1 MDAIEHLL
9 LNYDALTPAE
19 RAEAEAYLAAHPEA
33 HALVTEGRALYAVLE
48 QAARSGG
55 EVPDP
60 ESVARYVLSRYASR
74 HPLPPDLAAIGRRVE
89 AALRTHPEVER
100 QYSIM
105 QDRLR
110 ALADGAEAPR
120 SQFERLAGYSLDS
133 VPAVDPTPVGAAST
147 ESAAPAFAPDRH
159 RSWRAPS
166 GAPDPRPLLRR
177 LSLPRLAMAASFLLA
192 LAYVGL
198 LLASNATRTE
208 FEQLADLESVPSE
221 YEGLRLRGVDGL
233 MDPAAERYAAALDRL
248 NEARSTTL
256 GLFPHYDEAGLDTTL
271 HLLQQVTTL
280 DGPDAALG
288 LEAWYLIGR
297 ILLHQ
302 GNTDAARAA
311 FQIVVERQGPSTPDA
326 RRMLHALSTERV
338 VSMAMPGPVA

>member
-1 MDAIEHLL
+1 MDEIEHLL
-9 LNYDALTPAE
+9 LNYDALALAE
-19 RAEAEAYLAAHPEA
+19 RAKAEAYLADHPEA
-33 HALVTEGRALYAVLE
+33 QALVTEGRALYAVLE

-60 ESVARYVLSRYASR
+60 ESVARYVLSRHASR
-74 HPLPPDLAAIGRRVE
+74 HPLPPDLAALGRRVE
-89 AALRTHPEVER
+89 AALRAHPEVER
-100 QYSIM
+100 QFSIM

-110 ALADGAEAPR
+110 ALIDGAESPR
-120 SQFERLAGYSLDS
+120 TQFERLAGYPLDS
-133 VPAVDPTPVGAAST
+133 APPPEMEPAPSEP
-147 ESAAPAFAPDRH
+147 EAPSLPQDRS

-166 GAPDPRPLLRR
+166 RAPDPRPPLRQV
-177 LSLPRLAMAASFLLA
+177 SLPRLALAASALLA
-192 LAYVGL
+192 LTYVGL
-198 LLASNATRTE
+198 LLASNATQTE
-208 FEQLADLESVPSE
+208 FERLADLESVPSE

-233 MDPAAERYAAALDRL
+233 MDPAAERYAAAVGQL

-256 GLFPHYDEAGLDTTL
+256 GLFPSYDQAGLDTTL
-271 HLLQQVTTL
+271 YLLQQVTTL

-297 ILLHQ
+297 ILLYQ

-326 RRMLHALSTERV
+326 RRMLQALPTERV
-338 VSMAMPGPVA
+338 VSMAMPRLVA

>member
-1 MDAIEHLL
+1 MAAIEHLL

-19 RAEAEAYLAAHPEA
+19 RAEAEAYLGAHPEA
-33 HALVTEGRALYAVLE
+33 RALITEGRALYAVLE
-48 QAARSGG
+48 QAARSGA

-60 ESVARYVLSRYASR
+60 ESVARYVLTRHASR
-74 HPLPPDLAAIGRRVE
+74 HPLPPDLAALGRRVE

-110 ALADGAEAPR
+110 ALTDRAEAPR
-120 SQFERLAGYSLDS
+120 AQFERLAGYSLGS
-133 VPAVDPTPVGAAST
+133 
-147 ESAAPAFAPDRH
+147 APAPETDLVPSEPDPLSLPHGRH

-166 GAPDPRPLLRR
+166 GTPDHRPLLRR
-177 LSLPRLAMAASFLLA
+177 LPFTRLALAASFLLA
-192 LAYVGL
+192 LAYFGL
-198 LLASNATRTE
+198 LLASNATQTE
-208 FEQLADLESVPSE
+208 FERLASLESVPSE

-248 NEARSTTL
+248 NDARSTTL
-256 GLFPHYDEAGLDTTL
+256 GLFPNYDEAELDTTL

-280 DGPDAALG
+280 DGPSAALG

-297 ILLHQ
+297 ILLYQ
-302 GNTDAARAA
+302 GNVDAARAA

-326 RRMLHALSTERV
+326 RRMLSTLPTERV
-338 VSMAMPGPVA
+338 VSMAVPRAAA

>member
-19 RAEAEAYLAAHPEA
+19 RAEAEAYLADHPGA
-33 HALVTEGRALYAVLE
+33 RALVEEGRALYAVLE

-60 ESVARYVLSRYASR
+60 ESVARYVLSRHASR
-74 HPLPPDLAAIGRRVE
+74 HPLPPDLAALGRRVE
-89 AALRTHPEVER
+89 ASLRSHPEVER
-100 QYSIM
+100 QFSIM
-105 QDRLR
+105 RDRLR
-110 ALADGAEAPR
+110 TLADGAESPR

-133 VPAVDPTPVGAAST
+133 APEADPVPSEPD
-147 ESAAPAFAPDRH
+147 APPIPQDRS

-166 GAPDPRPLLRR
+166 RAPDPRPLLRR
-177 LSLPRLAMAASFLLA
+177 VPFTRLALAASFLLA

-208 FEQLADLESVPSE
+208 FERLADLESVPSE

-256 GLFPHYDEAGLDTTL
+256 GLFPSYDEAGLDTTL

-280 DGPDAALG
+280 DGPSAALG

-297 ILLHQ
+297 ILLYQ
-302 GNTDAARAA
+302 GNADAARAA

-326 RRMLHALSTERV
+326 RRMLHALPTERV
-338 VSMAMPGPVA
+338 VSMAMPRLVA